1 MVIELSHLIAGPY
14 CGMLLAGEGA
24 EVIKVE
30 PPQGEL
36 SRMREPKRSSEDE
49 GSTVSAYYVALNS
62 GKKSI
67 ALDLKNREG
76 MVTFRSLLQE
86 ADVLV
91 TNMRAAALDR
101 LGIHPD
107 TLHQDFP
114 RLIIASINGFGLK
127 NAGSFADRAGL
138 AMVAEALSGT
148 TGLTRDHSGDPVW
161 CGFALGDI
169 LAGMTAHA
177 AILLALRNQEKFG
190 YGQVLD
196 IALAECSLPMVS
208 VALSRVQFASFTQ
221 SPASKNDFHGVP
233 YGAFPASDGFV
244 NIGVNSDVFWRRFCT
259 AMEKPELASDVRYA
273 TYAERAKR
281 QEEVTGITE
290 AFTRAHTREEINKKL
305 WAVDV
310 PVASI
315 LSMEEVL
322 ASEYFKVR
330 GALREVDDGI
340 GGRILL
346 PVDPTRFD
354 DASKIPRVPRLGEH
368 RDEVLGVKLGLSLEN
383 IQALESHGAFGPS
396 KSNVSSAHAS
406 R

>member
-1 MVIELSHLIAGPY
+1 M
-14 CGMLLAGEGA
+14 
-24 EVIKVE
+24 E

-36 SRMREPKRSSEDE
+36 SRMREPQRSNEDD
-49 GSTVSAYYVALNS
+49 GSTVSAYYGALNS
-62 GKKSI
+62 GKQSI
-67 ALDLKNREG
+67 ALDLKNRDG
-76 MVTFRSLLQE
+76 MATFRSLLKN

-91 TNMRAAALDR
+91 TNMRTGALER
-101 LGIHPD
+101 LGMHPD
-107 TLHQDFP
+107 TLHKDFP
-114 RLIIASINGFGLK
+114 RLIVASISGFGLK
-127 NAGSFADRAGL
+127 NAGAFADRAGL

-148 TGLTRDHSGDPVW
+148 TGLTRDHSGNPVW

-177 AILLALRNQEKFG
+177 AVLLALRNQEKHG

-196 IALAECSLPMVS
+196 LALAECSLPMVC
-208 VALSRVQFASFTQ
+208 VALSRIQFSDLTQ
-221 SPASKNDFHGVP
+221 NPASKNDFHGVP

-244 NIGVNSDVFWRRFCT
+244 NIGVNSDVFWRRFCM

-273 TYAERAKR
+273 TYVERAKR

-290 AFTRAHTREEINKKL
+290 AFTRKHTREEINKKL
-305 WAVDV
+305 WEADV

-322 ASEYFKVR
+322 TSEYFKER

-354 DASKIPRVPRLGEH
+354 DESKISRVPRLGEH
-368 RDEVLGVKLGLSLEN
+368 RNEVLGTKLGFSLET
-383 IQALESHGAFGPS
+383 IQALESHGAFGPRRQ
-396 KSNVSSAHAS
+396 NVSSAPPSPESHS
-406 R
+406 IKD